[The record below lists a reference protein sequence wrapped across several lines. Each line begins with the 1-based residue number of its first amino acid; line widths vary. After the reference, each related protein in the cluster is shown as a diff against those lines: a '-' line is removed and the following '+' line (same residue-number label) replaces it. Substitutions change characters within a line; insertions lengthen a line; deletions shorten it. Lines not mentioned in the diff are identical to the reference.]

1 MYNTDESDNCTISLV
16 NETALSYETENEYD
30 EFKCHAEFS
39 CSVGQI
45 PEYRI
50 QRLNTVPSG
59 SCYYQSLG
67 INGNKYCTGKLPDKL
82 LTIPM
87 TGILSSYGLILILH
101 YAMQ

>member
-16 NETALSYETENEYD
+16 NETALSYETENEYN
-30 EFKCHAEFS
+30 EFKCNAEFS

-59 SCYYQSLG
+59 SCYYHSLE
-67 INGNKYCTGKLPDKL
+67 INGNKYCTGQGSAHQSVQRCNGALV
-82 LTIPM
+82 
-87 TGILSSYGLILILH
+87 
-101 YAMQ
+101 QCNVF